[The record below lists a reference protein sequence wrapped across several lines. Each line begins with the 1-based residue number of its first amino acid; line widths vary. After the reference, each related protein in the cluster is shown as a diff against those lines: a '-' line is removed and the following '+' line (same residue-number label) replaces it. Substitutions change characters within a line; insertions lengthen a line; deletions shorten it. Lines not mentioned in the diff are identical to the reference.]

1 MWHEKPTEH
10 CVLRVADE
18 EKKVVVV
25 VVLRVVLSLSVLLL
39 LP

>member
-25 VVLRVVLSLSVLLL
+25 VVVVFVVVLSLSL
-39 LP
+39 

>member
-25 VVLRVVLSLSVLLL
+25 VLRVVLSLSVLLL